1 MSRNMGKYSA
11 TNYQASKLS
20 VYPILPTLQSSIG
33 SQISRKTGLSISKF
47 LRGKRKKIPGFFFFA
62 DGEASWIK
70 ECFDRKKSPTIL
82 KVSMKLSAIL
92 STDYDQFGSLV
103 GQRKKRKFVN
113 SIMNFSNIRLSL
125 WRRCCLTKGEDAE
138 AFTPERWLRNKDAS
152 LKLSLL
158 FHLDSEHVCASVDVL
173 PS

>member
-33 SQISRKTGLSISKF
+33 SQISRKTGLSVSKF
-47 LRGKRKKIPGFFFFA
+47 LRRKKVENSWILFFFLPMVKN
-62 DGEASWIK
+62 GTSYEASWEK

-92 STDYDQFGSLV
+92 STDYDQFESLV

-113 SIMNFSNIRLSL
+113 SIINFSNIRLSL
-125 WRRCCLTKGEDAE
+125 WRRCCLTKGLVVFKRKSAKKH
-138 AFTPERWLRNKDAS
+138 R
-152 LKLSLL
+152 
-158 FHLDSEHVCASVDVL
+158 